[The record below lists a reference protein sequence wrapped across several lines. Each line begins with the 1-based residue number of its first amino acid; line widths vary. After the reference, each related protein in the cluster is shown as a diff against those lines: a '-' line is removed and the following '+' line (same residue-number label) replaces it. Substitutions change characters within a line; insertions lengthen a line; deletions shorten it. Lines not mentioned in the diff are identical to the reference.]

1 VERDRP
7 PQRGL
12 FILAVVVLSAVL
24 LVKWRKGMDH
34 ALPTSPVTSTPRD
47 ARDLRGP
54 DGATVGYAYGQGS
67 TSDHSETYKAALGQ
81 LEREDYAGAEATYRR
96 LVALEPEKPEPH
108 YGLGGALVKQLRY
121 AEART
126 HYERALAVDARSVA
140 ALHGLGIC
148 RVGEKDDAA
157 AVALFDRA
165 LAIDPRDTPT
175 IFSATGARVRLGQCV
190 EAQALARR
198 GRDAEGTVDGGA
210 GRLAWDEA
218 LQGCRDGG

>member
-1 VERDRP
+1 MERDRP

-24 LVKWRKGMDH
+24 FVKWRKGMVH
-34 ALPTSPVTSTPRD
+34 ALPTLPVTSAPGG

-54 DGATVGYAYGQGS
+54 DGATIGYAYGQGA
-67 TSDHSETYKAALGQ
+67 TSDHSETYTTALGQ
-81 LEREDYAGAEATYRR
+81 LEREDYEGAEATYRR
-96 LVALEPEKPEPH
+96 LVTLEPEKPEPH
-108 YGLGGALVKQLRY
+108 YGLGGALVRQFRY

-157 AVALFDRA
+157 AVTFFDRA

-175 IFSATGARVRLGQCV
+175 IFSATSARVRLGQCA

-198 GRDAEGTVDGGA
+198 GRDAEGAVDGGA
-210 GRLAWDEA
+210 GRFAWNEA
-218 LQGCRDGG
+218 LEGCRDGG